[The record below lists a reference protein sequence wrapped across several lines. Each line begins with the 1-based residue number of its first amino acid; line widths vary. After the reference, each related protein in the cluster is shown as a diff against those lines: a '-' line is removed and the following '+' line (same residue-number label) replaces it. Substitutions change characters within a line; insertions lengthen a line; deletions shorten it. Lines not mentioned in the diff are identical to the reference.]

1 MKLIMLPGM
10 DGTGVLFGPLLAQLS
25 DLDTEVVALPKEGPQ
40 DYPFLTEW
48 VRERLPGED
57 FMILAESFSGPIAAR
72 LTRDAGSALK
82 GVIFVG
88 SFLSTPSPLAVS
100 IARLLPVHQLARVPG
115 ASLFHRRLFLGPDA
129 DRETVNLFRRVIDDV
144 PPATLKAR
152 LNSISTLQA
161 NNRLLSPT
169 PAVYIRAKS
178 DRLVSTRKAEEF
190 AEAYSRLSVMEVEGP
205 HFVLQANA
213 RGCAAAIRSAISL
226 LATEAYDGLNGA
238 PAPDTRPT

>member
-25 DLDTEVVALPKEGPQ
+25 DVDTEVVALPQEGPQ

-57 FMILAESFSGPIAAR
+57 FMVLAESFAGPIAAR

-100 IARLLPVHQLARVPG
+100 IAKFLPIHQLARAPG
-115 ASLFHRRLFLGPDA
+115 ATLFHRLLFLGPDA
-129 DRETVNLFRRVIDDV
+129 DRETVKLFRRVIKDV
-144 PPATLKAR
+144 PPATLTAR
-152 LNSISTLQA
+152 LSSISTLQA

-178 DRLVSTRKAEEF
+178 DRLVSTGKAEEF
-190 AEAYSRLSVMEVEGP
+190 TEAYSRLSIMDVEGP

-213 RGCAAAIRSAISL
+213 RESAAAIRSAITL
-226 LATEAYDGLNGA
+226 LETGADNASNGE
-238 PAPDTRPT
+238 PALDTRPT